1 MPTVDIDAGTIHYDT
16 AGPSDGRPVLFIHGY
31 AMGASLW
38 GPLSARLAERNLR
51 CIAPNWPLG
60 AHPQALRAG
69 ADRTL
74 PGIAAMVGAFMGALG
89 LEDVVL
95 VGNDTGGLVSQL
107 VAVNHPDR
115 LGALVLT
122 SCDAFEHFPPPI
134 INPFIVAA
142 KTAITFRVALQPMRL
157 RAFRH
162 YAYGKLAHRDIHG
175 LVREWVKP
183 ALRDAAVAE
192 DLRCLTRSLNQQTS
206 LDAGTRLSGFT
217 KPALVAWSA
226 DDLFFPVEDGERVAK
241 TLPNARFELIDG
253 ARTYSMIDQPDRL
266 ADLVAEFASTA
277 SGPGVRGQTVS

>member
-16 AGPSDGRPVLFIHGY
+16 AGPQDGRPVLFVHGY

-38 GPLSARLAERNLR
+38 GPLSARLAARGLR

-60 AHPQALRAG
+60 AHPTALRSG

-74 PGIAAMVGAFMGALG
+74 PGIAAMVDAFMGALG

-95 VGNDTGGLVSQL
+95 VGNDTGGLISQL

-142 KTAITFRVALQPMRL
+142 KTAITFRVALQPMRM
-157 RAFRH
+157 RAVRH
-162 YAYGKLAHRDIHG
+162 YAYGKLAHRDIHD
-175 LVREWVKP
+175 LVREWVRT
-183 ALRDAAVAE
+183 ALGDAGVAE
-192 DLRCLTRSLNQQTS
+192 DLRLLTKSLNQQTS
-206 LDAGTRLSGFT
+206 LDAGARLHAFT

-226 DDLFFPVEDGERVAK
+226 DDLFFPVEDGRRLAS
-241 TLPNARFELIDG
+241 TLTNSRFELIDG

-266 ADLVAEFASTA
+266 ADLVAEFADAATA
-277 SGPGVRGQTVS
+277 RR

>member
-16 AGPSDGRPVLFIHGY
+16 AGPQDGRPVLFIHGY

-38 GPLSARLAERNLR
+38 GPLSARLAARNLR

-60 AHPQALRAG
+60 AHPSALRSG

-74 PGIAAMVGAFMGALG
+74 PGIAAMVEAFLGALG

-95 VGNDTGGLVSQL
+95 VGNDTGGLISQL

-134 INPFIVAA
+134 LKPFMLAA
-142 KTAITFRVALQPMRL
+142 KTAITFRAALQPMRL
-157 RAFRH
+157 RVFRRRG
-162 YAYGKLAHRDIHG
+162 YGALSHGDIDQ
-175 LVREWVKP
+175 LVKGWVKP
-183 ALRDAAVAE
+183 ALGDAAVVE
-192 DLRCLTRSLNQQTS
+192 DLRQLTRSLNQQIS
-206 LDAGTRLSGFT
+206 LDAGARLHEFT
-217 KPALVAWSA
+217 KPALIAWSA
-226 DDLFFPVEDGERVAK
+226 DDVFFPVEDGRRLAA
-241 TLPNARFELIDG
+241 TLPNSRFELIDG
-253 ARTYSMIDQPDRL
+253 ARTFSMIDQPDRL

-277 SGPGVRGQTVS
+277 SGPGVRERR

>member
-16 AGPSDGRPVLFIHGY
+16 AGPQDRRPVLFVHGY

-38 GPLSARLAERNLR
+38 GPLSARLAKQNLR

-74 PGIAAMVGAFMGALG
+74 PGIAAMVDAFMGALG

-142 KTAITFRVALQPMRL
+142 KSAITFRVALQPMRL
-157 RAFRH
+157 RAYRH
-162 YAYGKLAHRDIHG
+162 YAYGKLAHRDIHD

-192 DLRCLTRSLNQQTS
+192 DLRHLTKSLNQQTS
-206 LDAGTRLSGFT
+206 LDAGARLSGFT

-226 DDLFFPVEDGERVAK
+226 DDLFFPVEDGRRVAK
-241 TLPNARFELIDG
+241 TLPDARFELIEG

-266 ADLVAEFASTA
+266 ADLVAEFASAA
-277 SGPGVRGQTVS
+277 SGRR

>member
-16 AGPSDGRPVLFIHGY
+16 AGPQDGRPVLFIHGY

-38 GPLSARLAERNLR
+38 GPLSARLAARNLR

-60 AHPQALRAG
+60 AHPSALRSG

-74 PGIAAMVGAFMGALG
+74 PGIAAMVDAFLGALG

-95 VGNDTGGLVSQL
+95 VGNDTGGLISQL

-134 INPFIVAA
+134 LKPFMLAA
-142 KTAITFRVALQPMRL
+142 KTAITFRAALQPMRL
-157 RAFRH
+157 RVFRRRG
-162 YAYGKLAHRDIHG
+162 YGALSHGDIDQ
-175 LVREWVKP
+175 LVKGWVKP
-183 ALRDAAVAE
+183 ALGDAAVVE
-192 DLRCLTRSLNQQTS
+192 DLRQLTRSLNQQIS
-206 LDAGTRLSGFT
+206 LDAGARLHEFT
-217 KPALVAWSA
+217 KPALIAWSA
-226 DDLFFPVEDGERVAK
+226 DDVFFPVEDGRRLAA
-241 TLPNARFELIDG
+241 TLPNSRFELIDG
-253 ARTYSMIDQPDRL
+253 ARTFSMIDQPDRL

-277 SGPGVRGQTVS
+277 SGPGVRERR

>member
-16 AGPSDGRPVLFIHGY
+16 AGPQDGRPVLFIHGY

-38 GPLSARLAERNLR
+38 GPLSARLAARNLR

-60 AHPQALRAG
+60 AHPSALRSG

-74 PGIAAMVGAFMGALG
+74 PGIAAMVEAFLGALG

-95 VGNDTGGLVSQL
+95 VGNDTGGLISQL

-134 INPFIVAA
+134 LKPFMLAA
-142 KTAITFRVALQPMRL
+142 KTAITFRAALQPMRL
-157 RAFRH
+157 RVFRRRG
-162 YAYGKLAHRDIHG
+162 YGALSHGDIDQ
-175 LVREWVKP
+175 LVKAWVKP
-183 ALRDAAVAE
+183 ALGDAAVVE
-192 DLRCLTRSLNQQTS
+192 DLRQLTRSLNQQIS
-206 LDAGTRLSGFT
+206 LDAGARLHEFT
-217 KPALVAWSA
+217 KPALIAWSA
-226 DDLFFPVEDGERVAK
+226 DDVFFPVEDGRRLAA
-241 TLPNARFELIDG
+241 TLPNSRFELIEG
-253 ARTYSMIDQPDRL
+253 ARTFSMIDQPDRL

-277 SGPGVRGQTVS
+277 SGPGVRERR

>member
-16 AGPSDGRPVLFIHGY
+16 AGPQDGRPVLFVHGY

-38 GPLSARLAERNLR
+38 GPLSARLAKQNLR

-74 PGIAAMVGAFMGALG
+74 PGIAAMVDAFMGALG

-107 VAVNHPDR
+107 VAVDHPDR

-142 KTAITFRVALQPMRL
+142 KTAFTFRVALQPMRL

-162 YAYGKLAHRDIHG
+162 YAYGKLAHRDIHD

-192 DLRCLTRSLNQQTS
+192 DLRHLTKSLNQQTS
-206 LDAGTRLSGFT
+206 LDAGARLSGFT

-226 DDLFFPVEDGERVAK
+226 DDLFFPVEDGRRVAK
-241 TLPNARFELIDG
+241 TLPDARFELIEG

-266 ADLVAEFASTA
+266 ADLVAEFASAA
-277 SGPGVRGQTVS
+277 SGPGARSRL

>member
-16 AGPSDGRPVLFIHGY
+16 AGPQDGRPVLFIHGY

-38 GPLSARLAERNLR
+38 GPLSARLAARNLR

-60 AHPQALRAG
+60 AHPSALRSG

-74 PGIAAMVGAFMGALG
+74 PGIAAMVDAFLGALG

-95 VGNDTGGLVSQL
+95 VGNDTGGLISQL

-134 INPFIVAA
+134 LKPFMLAA
-142 KTAITFRVALQPMRL
+142 RTAITFRAALQPMRL
-157 RAFRH
+157 RVFRRRG
-162 YAYGKLAHRDIHG
+162 YGALSHGDIDQ
-175 LVREWVKP
+175 LVKGWVKP
-183 ALRDAAVAE
+183 ALGDAAVVE
-192 DLRCLTRSLNQQTS
+192 DLRQLTRSLNQQIS
-206 LDAGTRLSGFT
+206 LDAGARLHEFT
-217 KPALVAWSA
+217 KPALIAWSA
-226 DDLFFPVEDGERVAK
+226 DDVFFPVEDGRRLAA
-241 TLPNARFELIDG
+241 TLPNSRFELIEG
-253 ARTYSMIDQPDRL
+253 ARTFSMIDQPDRL

-277 SGPGVRGQTVS
+277 SGPGVRERR